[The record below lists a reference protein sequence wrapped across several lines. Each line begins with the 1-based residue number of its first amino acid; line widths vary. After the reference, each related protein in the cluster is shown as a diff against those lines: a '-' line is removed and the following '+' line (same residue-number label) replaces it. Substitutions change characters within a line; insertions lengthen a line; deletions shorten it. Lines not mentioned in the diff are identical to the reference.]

1 MSEITLEKIDVVR
14 ERTGATYSE
23 AKEALEISEGN
34 VVDAIIYMEKNK
46 KSTMDNLYTT
56 KDEFLTWLKD
66 LINKGNVTKI
76 KIKKDEKVLVDMP
89 INAGIAVGV
98 IAYAIWAP
106 LIAIGVI
113 GAVVTNITIEI
124 TKKDGSVEIINK
136 VIKTTMQDVKDKV
149 NDMASDVKEKVCDVK
164 DMVSDMAS
172 DVKEKFT
179 NKKHDNVK
187 KDSETVYT
195 YTVKFD
201 ENENNSQK

>member
-14 ERTGATYSE
+14 ERTGATYGE
-23 AKEALEISEGN
+23 AKEALEASEGN
-34 VVDAIIYMEKNK
+34 VVDAIIYMENNK

-56 KDEFLTWLKD
+56 KDEFLTWIKD
-66 LINKGNVTKI
+66 LINKGNVTRI
-76 KIKKDEKVLVDMP
+76 RIKKEEKVLVDMP
-89 INAGIAVGV
+89 INAGIAVGIV
-98 IAYAIWAP
+98 AYAIWAP

-136 VIKTTMQDVKDKV
+136 AIKTTMQDVKEKV
-149 NDMASDVKEKVCDVK
+149 NDMANEVKEKVSDVK
-164 DMVSDMAS
+164 DKVSDAAS
-172 DVKEKFT
+172 DVKEKFAS
-179 NKKHDNVK
+179 KKQDNAK

-201 ENENNSQK
+201 ENENNSK

>member
-14 ERTGATYSE
+14 ERTGATYGE

-34 VVDAIIYMEKNK
+34 VVDAIIYMENSK
-46 KSTMDNLYTT
+46 KSTMDNIYTT
-56 KDEFLTWLKD
+56 KDEFLTWIKD
-66 LINKGNVTKI
+66 LINKGNITRI

-113 GAVVTNITIEI
+113 GAVVTNIIIEI
-124 TKKDGSVEIINK
+124 TKKDGSVEVINK
-136 VIKTTMQDVKDKV
+136 VIKTTMKDVREKV
-149 NDMASDVKEKVCDVK
+149 NDVASDVKEKVSDVK
-164 DMVSDMAS
+164 DKVS
-172 DVKEKFT
+172 DVKDKFT
-179 NKKHDNVK
+179 NKKHDNAR

-201 ENENNSQK
+201 ENDTNPQK

>member
-23 AKEALEISEGN
+23 AKEALDASEGN

-46 KSTMDNLYTT
+46 KSTMDSIYTT
-56 KDEFLTWLKD
+56 KDEFLTWIKD
-66 LINKGNVTKI
+66 LINKGNITRI
-76 KIKKDEKVLVDMP
+76 KIKKEEKVIVDMP

-113 GAVVTNITIEI
+113 GAVVTNLTIEI
-124 TKKDGSVEIINK
+124 TKKDGSIEVINK
-136 VIKTTMQDVKDKV
+136 VIKTTMKDVRDIV
-149 NDMASDVKEKVCDVK
+149 NDVASDVKEKVFDVK
-164 DMVSDMAS
+164 DKVSDVAS
-172 DVKEKFT
+172 EVKDKFT
-179 NKKHDNVK
+179 NKKHENAK
-187 KDSETVYT
+187 KDTETVYT

-201 ENENNSQK
+201 DTDNNPQK

>member
-14 ERTGATYSE
+14 ERTGATYGE
-23 AKEALEISEGN
+23 AKEALEASEGN
-34 VVDAIIYMEKNK
+34 VVDAIIYMENNK

-56 KDEFLTWLKD
+56 KDEFLTWIKD
-66 LINKGNVTKI
+66 LINKGNVTRI
-76 KIKKDEKVLVDMP
+76 RIKKEEKVLVDMP
-89 INAGIAVGV
+89 INAGIAVGIV
-98 IAYAIWAP
+98 AYAIWAP

-136 VIKTTMQDVKDKV
+136 AIKTTMQDVKEKV
-149 NDMASDVKEKVCDVK
+149 NDMANEVKEKVSDVK
-164 DMVSDMAS
+164 DKVSDAAS
-172 DVKEKFT
+172 DVKEKFAS
-179 NKKHDNVK
+179 KKQDNTK

-201 ENENNSQK
+201 ENENNSK

>member
-23 AKEALEISEGN
+23 AKEALEASEGN

-46 KSTMDNLYTT
+46 KSTMDSIYTT
-56 KDEFLTWLKD
+56 KDEFLTWIKD
-66 LINKGNVTKI
+66 LVNKGNVTRI
-76 KIKKDEKVLVDMP
+76 KIKKEEKVLVDMP

-113 GAVVTNITIEI
+113 GAVVTNLTIEI
-124 TKKDGSVEIINK
+124 TKKDGSVEVINK
-136 VIKTTMQDVKDKV
+136 VIKTTMQDVKEKV
-149 NDMASDVKEKVCDVK
+149 NDVASEVKEKVFDVKEKVSDV
-164 DMVSDMAS
+164 AS

-179 NKKHDNVK
+179 NKKYENAK
-187 KDSETVYT
+187 KDTETVYT

-201 ENENNSQK
+201 DNENNAQK

>member
-23 AKEALEISEGN
+23 AKEALEASEGN

-46 KSTMDNLYTT
+46 KSTMDNIYTT
-56 KDEFLTWLKD
+56 KDEFLTWIKD
-66 LINKGNVTKI
+66 LINKGNITRI

-89 INAGIAVGV
+89 VNAGIAVGV
-98 IAYAIWAP
+98 VAYAIWAP

-113 GAVVTNITIEI
+113 GVVVTNLTIEI
-124 TKKDGSVEIINK
+124 TKKDGTVEIVNK
-136 VIKTTMQDVKDKV
+136 VIKTTMQDVKEKV
-149 NDMASDVKEKVCDVK
+149 TDVASDVKEKVFDVK
-164 DMVSDMAS
+164 GKVSDMAS
-172 DVKEKFT
+172 EVKDKFT
-179 NKKHDNVK
+179 NKKNENTK

-201 ENENNSQK
+201 DADNNTQK

>member
-14 ERTGATYSE
+14 ERTGATYGE
-23 AKEALEISEGN
+23 AREALEVSDGN
-34 VVDAIIYMEKNK
+34 VVDAIIYMENNK
-46 KSTMDNLYTT
+46 KSAMNNLYTT
-56 KDEFLTWLKD
+56 KDEFFNWIKD
-66 LINKGNVTKI
+66 LINKGNITRI
-76 KIKKDEKVLVDMP
+76 KIKKDEKVIVDMP

-136 VIKTTMQDVKDKV
+136 AIKTTMQDVKEKV
-149 NDMASDVKEKVCDVK
+149 TGMASEVKEKVNDVRDKVSDAANDVK
-164 DMVSDMAS
+164 D
-172 DVKEKFT
+172 KFT
-179 NKKHDNVK
+179 NKKQDNAK
-187 KDSETVYT
+187 KDSDTVYT

-201 ENENNSQK
+201 ENENNLQK